1 MNGNDTTGN
10 VSEKIGDNRLGYC
23 GDLVRRGDYDRFL
36 TALPAEPDAR
46 EKLFTLYA
54 FNLEVAKTS
63 TTVSEPVL
71 GQIRYEWWREALEEA
86 AKGERVRHHPVVQA
100 LSGILSANSEA
111 TDELHRLI
119 TGRERDIDA
128 DAAFTGMDDFESYAE
143 ATSGS
148 LLAAACHILGV
159 ADPAIISSARK
170 VGTAWA
176 MTGMMRAAPHNLRR
190 RQMLLPL
197 PVFEANGADLTSLIE
212 LAPDEAAITTFRE
225 ITLRS
230 RALLEEARRG
240 AGKVGHRIFPVFLHA
255 KIAECYIKQLKKM
268 DYNPFNEKMAKR
280 PLSLVPSIW
289 IANLTGRF

>member
-1 MNGNDTTGN
+1 MNGNDMTGN
-10 VSEKIGDNRLGYC
+10 ASEAGTGSRLGYC

-46 EKLFTLYA
+46 EMLFALYA

-63 TTVSEPVL
+63 ATVSEPVL

-86 AKGERVRHHPVVQA
+86 VKGEMVRHHPVVQE
-100 LSGILSANSEA
+100 LSRILSAKREA
-111 TDELHRLI
+111 ADELQRLI
-119 TGRERDIDA
+119 SGRERDIDA
-128 DAAFTGMDDFESYAE
+128 EAAFSDMDDFENYAE

-148 LLAAACHILGV
+148 LLVAACQILGTT
-159 ADPAIISSARK
+159 DPAIISAARK

-176 MTGMMRAAPHNLRR
+176 MTGMVRAAPHNLRR
-190 RQMLLPL
+190 RQILLPL
-197 PVFEANGADLTSLIE
+197 PLFEANGADITSLIE

-230 RALLEEARRG
+230 RALLEEARRD
-240 AGKVGHRIFPVFLHA
+240 AGKIGHRIFPVFLHA

-268 DYNPFNEKMAKR
+268 GYNPFNGKMAKR